1 MKIKESDIKSLTK
14 DEMKILLSFLMKNRF
29 FTNQMFPYL
38 TFQFF
43 FYFVLVG
50 CSLYFLNSKFNWMIA
65 VENIET
71 GVKNRIIKKK

>member
-14 DEMKILLSFLMKNRF
+14 DEMKILLSFLMKNRL

-50 CSLYFLNSKFNWMIA
+50 CSLYFLNSKFNWMIMI
-65 VENIET
+65 ENKQT
-71 GVKNRIIKKK
+71 GIRNTIKKVK

>member
-14 DEMKILLSFLMKNRF
+14 DEMKILLSFLMKNRL

-50 CSLYFLNSKFNWMIA
+50 SSLYFLNSKFNWMIA

>member
-50 CSLYFLNSKFNWMIA
+50 SSLYFLNSKFNWMIA